1 MKQKTTKT
9 PLELLTEQSQNAI
22 NLVVATIEKLRNTNK
37 AIDEEKS
44 QNDETIVYLQNEN
57 TSLVNLKLGNERIIN
72 NFEKLLQ

>member
-22 NLVVATIEKLRNTNK
+22 NLVVATIEKLRHTNK